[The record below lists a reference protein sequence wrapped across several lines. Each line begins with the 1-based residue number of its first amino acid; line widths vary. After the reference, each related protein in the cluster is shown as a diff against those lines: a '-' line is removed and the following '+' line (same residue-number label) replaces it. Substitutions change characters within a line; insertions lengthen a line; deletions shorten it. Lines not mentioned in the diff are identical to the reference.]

1 MLRLAPGLHVLRLL
15 VLDSL
20 HGIGQQVHEHA
31 DQLRLRPHYQRVLQ
45 SEILES
51 DIVLVVEH

>member
-20 HGIGQQVHEHA
+20 HGIGQQVHEYA
-31 DQLRLRPHYQRVLQ
+31 DQLRLWSHYHRILQ
-45 SEILES
+45 PEILES
-51 DIVLVVEH
+51 DIVLVIEH